1 MSIKTDYLEG
11 KVVEHVLRNVTFTS
25 PTAVFAALL
34 TGVAN
39 AETAAVTEVSGG
51 SYARQGVTFGA
62 QSGGVCANSVA
73 ITFPTA
79 TANWGTV
86 THVGIYDAVSSG
98 NALYIL
104 SLTTSQGVSTGQTA
118 SFAVGSLQVGET

>member
-11 KVVEHVLRNVTFTS
+11 KLVEHTLRNVAFTS

-62 QSGGVCANSVA
+62 QVGGVCSNSVA
-73 ITFPTA
+73 VTFPTA
-79 TANWGTV
+79 TANWGTA
-86 THVGIYDAVSSG
+86 THVGIYDALGGG

-104 SLTTSQGVSTGQTA
+104 SLTSAQAINTGQTA
-118 SFAVGSLQVGET
+118 SFAAGALQIGET

>member
-11 KVVEHVLRNVTFTS
+11 KVVEHVLRNVVFTS

-39 AETAAVTEVSGG
+39 AETGAVTEVSGG

-62 QSGGVCANSVA
+62 QSGGVCTNSVA
-73 ITFPTA
+73 VTYPTA
-79 TANWGTV
+79 TGNWGTV
-86 THVGIYDAVSSG
+86 THVGVYDANSAG
-98 NALYIL
+98 NALYII
-104 SLTTSQGVSTGQTA
+104 SLTTPQAVNNGQTA
-118 SFAVGSLQVGET
+118 SFAIGALQIGET

>member
-11 KVVEHVLRNVTFTS
+11 KFIEHALRNVTFTS
-25 PTAVFAALL
+25 PTSVFVALL

-39 AETAAVTEVSGG
+39 AETAAVTEVTGG

-62 QSGGVCANSVA
+62 QSGGVCTNSA
-73 ITFPTA
+73 IITFPTA
-79 TANWGTV
+79 SAGWGTI
-86 THVGIYDAVSSG
+86 THIGIYDAVSSG

-104 SLTTSQGVSTGQTA
+104 SLTTPQSVSTGQTA
-118 SFAVGSLQVGET
+118 SFAVGALQIGET